1 MGQPTSV
8 ASFCSL
14 SSIQNG
20 GEGWGEEGRFPRLQ
34 FRLAKTVPPLPGPL
48 LPRREERGKRG
59 ASLILCGVAGIN
71 ISSLLC
77 TAMPQFN
84 RRLGRFN
91 AEGAE
96 VRRDSQR
103 VLLLCVSPRFL
114 CVSALKSVSL
124 WLRLRRA
131 ASRRFNGARFIW
143 KTANPNRIA
152 SPSPVGA

>member
-48 LPRREERGKRG
+48 LPRREERGKMG

-96 VRRDSQR
+96 VRRDSKR

-114 CVSALKSVSL
+114 CVSALRTVPFLVCCFGSPTGCLLSPAL
-124 WLRLRRA
+124 S
-131 ASRRFNGARFIW
+131 SRDGKRGGGGAR
-143 KTANPNRIA
+143 P
-152 SPSPVGA
+152 